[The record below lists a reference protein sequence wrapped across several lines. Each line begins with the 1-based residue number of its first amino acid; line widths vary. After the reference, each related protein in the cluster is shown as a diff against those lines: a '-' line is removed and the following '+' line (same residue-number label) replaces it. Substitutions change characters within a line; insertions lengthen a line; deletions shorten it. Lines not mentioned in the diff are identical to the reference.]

1 MPRNKLADGWDERAR
16 NLHHNLTRIFEHA
29 CVFVNCLGFRL
40 PLIVRKHSLH
50 ALNVPA
56 WWELAAL
63 HLFPRCR

>member
-1 MPRNKLADGWDERAR
+1 
-16 NLHHNLTRIFEHA
+16 
-29 CVFVNCLGFRL
+29 
-40 PLIVRKHSLH
+40 VRKHSLH